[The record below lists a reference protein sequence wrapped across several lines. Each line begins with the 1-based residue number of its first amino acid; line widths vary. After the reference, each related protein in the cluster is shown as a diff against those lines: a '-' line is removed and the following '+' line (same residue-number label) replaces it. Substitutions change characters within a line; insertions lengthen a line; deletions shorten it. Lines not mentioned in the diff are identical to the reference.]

1 MKRSI
6 FLLLFSLGIVL
17 PSSAGPLHDAA
28 RNGDLNQIEKLIA
41 QGADVNAPGPDGE
54 APLTIAALQGQREM
68 VALLLKR
75 GAELQLRNKGGLT
88 PLHAA
93 AYSGHREVVEFLISK
108 GANLNDADN
117 HYGVSPLHLAAEE
130 NRTAVVQLLLAKGAN
145 AETKEVNGYTPIS
158 RAGFRE
164 HWEVARLLIK
174 HGAACQP
181 AEKVGDWLYGEC
193 TKLKAQQ

>member
-6 FLLLFSLGIVL
+6 LLPLFCAAIVS
-17 PSSAGPLHDAA
+17 PSSAGPLHNAA
-28 RNGDLNQIEKLIA
+28 RNGDLKQVEKLIA
-41 QGADVNAPGPDGE
+41 QGIDVNAPGPDGE
-54 APLTIAALQGQREM
+54 APLTIAALQGQREI
-68 VALLLKR
+68 VALLLER
-75 GAELQLRNKGGLT
+75 GAKLQLRNKGGLT

-93 AYSGHREVVEFLISK
+93 AYSGHRDVVEILISK

-181 AEKVGDWLYGEC
+181 AEKVGDWLYEEC